1 MNAVTER
8 QDLGI
13 TGQLAQYA
21 ASVHFSAL
29 PADVVHVARQCLLD
43 WFAVTIAARHDPL
56 VEILVA
62 EALEEGGSA
71 QASLVGRKERVSRLQ
86 AALINGAASHALD
99 YDDVHGLM
107 LGHPTVTLV
116 PGLLAAAQG
125 RVVTGRQFIE
135 AFVAGYET
143 LIRVARLVNPAHYD
157 HGFHATGTLGS
168 IGAAAA
174 CARLAGLDANT
185 TATAIG
191 IAATSTSGLKSMF
204 GTMCKPL
211 HAGLAARNGLTAARL
226 AARGFGSRGDALECE
241 QGFAATHSSKLDV
254 EAAMASAPRG
264 YHLIDNLFKYH
275 AACYGTHGAIEA
287 TRMALAAAGGS
298 SARVRAVKVR
308 ASRRMQRVCA
318 ISNPQTGLEAK
329 FSVRATVAFVL
340 AGLDTA
346 GIASY
351 SDERV
356 RSELVRSMIERVDV
370 QWIDQSADML
380 TEVTLEV
387 DGQPPCTGR
396 FDPGVPER
404 DLEVQ
409 QRRLEHKFKALV
421 EPEIG
426 AQRSAALA
434 QDIGRLATLPS
445 VDLLFADLA
454 EQANS
459 RGLG

>member
-1 MNAVTER
+1 MNAVSER
-8 QDLGI
+8 QDLGV
-13 TGQLAQYA
+13 TAQLAQYA
-21 ASVHFSAL
+21 ANVHFASL
-29 PADVVHVARQCLLD
+29 PADVLLVARQCLLD
-43 WFAVTIAARHDPL
+43 WFAVSIAARHDPL

-71 QASLVGRKERVSRLQ
+71 QASLVGRKEKVSRLQ

-125 RVVTGRQFIE
+125 RAVTGRQFIE

-168 IGAAAA
+168 IGAASA
-174 CARLAGLDANT
+174 CARLAGLDVNT
-185 TATAIG
+185 TANAIG

-226 AARGFGSRGDALECE
+226 AARGFGSRTDALECE

-254 EAAMASAPRG
+254 EAAMSAAPKG

-287 TRMALAAAGGS
+287 TRIALAAAGGS
-298 SARVRAVKVR
+298 SAGVRAVKVR

-318 ISNPQTGLEAK
+318 IANPQTGLEAK

-346 GIASY
+346 GIGSY

-356 RSELVRSMIERVDV
+356 CSEAVRSLIERVDV
-370 QWIDQSADML
+370 QWIDQPADML

-387 DGQPPCTGR
+387 DGQPARTGH
-396 FDPGVPER
+396 FDPGLPER
-404 DLEVQ
+404 DLAVQ
-409 QRRLEHKFKALV
+409 QRRLDHKFNALV
-421 EPEIG
+421 APEIG
-426 AQRSAALA
+426 AQPCAKLA
-434 QDIGRLATLPS
+434 QDIARLETLPS
-445 VDLLFADLA
+445 IDVLFASLD
-454 EQANS
+454 E
-459 RGLG
+459 